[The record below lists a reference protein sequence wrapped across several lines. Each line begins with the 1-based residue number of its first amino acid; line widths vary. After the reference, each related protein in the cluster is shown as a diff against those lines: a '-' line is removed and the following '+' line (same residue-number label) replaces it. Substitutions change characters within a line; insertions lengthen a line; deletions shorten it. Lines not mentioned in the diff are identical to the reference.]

1 MAYTQGKTVSRNGPD
16 TAETATLA
24 EAIGN
29 EAAATDGNDSGG
41 GVATSEAKQ
50 KESVTSVADD
60 GSSSSNS
67 SSDEDC
73 SDDDDPRLAGP
84 TDVTVSTDLLNLHFV
99 CSICSGYF
107 IDAHTITECL
117 HTFCRRCLP
126 RPLKFCP
133 KCGISLSAG
142 QTNGVKPDRSVQLL
156 VDKFFPQFAANEE
169 VEKIA
174 FYSKQGI
181 KRKIREINATAK
193 DVSSTAGPSKKC
205 AGDEAAGS
213 KSKAPVPAMRPRDK
227 EVCFQLLPSTGSKL
241 KPLGKPYLRTSG
253 QLRTIHLKKYLVK
266 KLDLG
271 EHSQIEILLK
281 GEVVGSEHNLTFI
294 RRTRWFEENHLTLH
308 YRLAQSIMM

>member
-1 MAYTQGKTVSRNGPD
+1 MADSQGKTVSHNDLD
-16 TAETATLA
+16 TAETATPA
-24 EAIGN
+24 DTIGN
-29 EAAATDGNDSGG
+29 KAFAKGGDDSGEE
-41 GVATSEAKQ
+41 VATSEAKQ

-60 GSSSSNS
+60 ESSSSSS

-73 SDDDDPRLAGP
+73 SDEDDPRLAGP

-99 CSICSGYF
+99 CSVCSGYF

-126 RPLKFCP
+126 RPLKSCP

-156 VDKFFPQFAANEE
+156 VDKFFPRFAANEE

-174 FYSKQGI
+174 FYSKKGI
-181 KRKIREINATAK
+181 KRKNREISATTK
-193 DVSSTAGPSKKC
+193 DVSSTAGPSKKR
-205 AGDEAAGS
+205 AEAAGS

-241 KPLGKPYLRTSG
+241 SPLGKPYLRTSG